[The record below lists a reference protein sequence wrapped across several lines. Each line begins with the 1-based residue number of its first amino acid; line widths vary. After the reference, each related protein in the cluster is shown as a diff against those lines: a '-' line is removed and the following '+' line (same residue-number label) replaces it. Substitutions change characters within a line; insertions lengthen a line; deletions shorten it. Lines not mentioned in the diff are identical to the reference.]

1 MPTLP
6 QKLEA
11 IRAVCVENDPSILD
25 LKFGCKVR
33 MDLGNIDGFVI
44 IENLYSDDT
53 FTTCHS
59 EKLYNHDSICEVY
72 GRDLLLSDVLLAYDN
87 ARKLSW
93 SKDKYGVVHLGH
105 DATELIINWRLSRPS
120 LDEQEEATVN
130 LIYEI
135 LC

>member
-1 MPTLP
+1 V
-6 QKLEA
+6 K
-11 IRAVCVENDPSILD
+11 NDPSILD

-33 MDLGNIDGFVI
+33 MDLGNIDGCVI

-72 GRDLLLSDVLLAYDN
+72 GRDILLSDVLAAMDK
-87 ARKLSW
+87 KLNKWASRSW
-93 SKDKYGVVHLGH
+93 NSVIASWKL
-105 DATELIINWRLSRPS
+105 LRPS
-120 LDEQEEATVN
+120 LDDQEEATVN

-135 LC
+135 LK